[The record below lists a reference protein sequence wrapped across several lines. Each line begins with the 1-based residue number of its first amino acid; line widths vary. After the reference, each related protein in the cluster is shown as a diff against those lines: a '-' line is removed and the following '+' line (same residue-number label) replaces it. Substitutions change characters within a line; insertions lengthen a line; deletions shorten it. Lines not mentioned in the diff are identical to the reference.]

1 MSRKLTALLILSGL
15 FAATA
20 HADDTFD
27 NRYYVSPNLNYTFP
41 DSNWHSDGAMGFG
54 VGFGK
59 AVSQSFNLEA
69 NAAYAQLSPSQG
81 NNISTTDLNVDAMYF
96 FSRNTGFSPFV
107 EAGIGSM
114 QVDKN
119 SASWYTDGNVGVGFM
134 TWLKG
139 VAIRGDLRYRY
150 TDGINNLSS
159 NQYQFSPHDV
169 IASIGLVIPLGAA
182 PAPAPAPAPE
192 PAPAPVAAEPA
203 PAPAPAPAPEPAPAI
218 ERPAAHTKLTLQ
230 GAHFDVNK
238 ASLRPTGKA
247 TLDQDASMLTTYPDI
262 KVNVTGYTDST
273 GSKQYNLKLS
283 RARAET
289 VVKYLEGKGIA
300 HDRFVTVSGKGESDP
315 VASNKTKAGRAK
327 NRRVEIETLN

>member
-15 FAATA
+15 LAATA
-20 HADDTFD
+20 QADDTFD

-41 DSNWHSDGAMGFG
+41 DSNWGSDGAMGFG

-69 NAAYAQLSPSQG
+69 NASYANLSPSHG

-96 FSRNTGFSPFV
+96 FSRNTSFSPFV

-119 SASWYTDGNVGVGFM
+119 SANWYTDGNVGVGFM

-150 TDGINNLSS
+150 TDAVNDINYPN
-159 NQYQFSPHDV
+159 QFSPHDV

-182 PAPAPAPAPE
+182 P
-192 PAPAPVAAEPA
+192 EPA
-203 PAPAPAPAPEPAPAI
+203 PAPAPAPAPVVEPAPAPAAEPAPAPAPAV
-218 ERPAAHTKLTLQ
+218 ERPMAHTKLTLQ
-230 GAHFDVNK
+230 GAHFATNK
-238 ASLRPTGKA
+238 SSLLSSDDSA
-247 TLDQDASMLTTYPDI
+247 LNEDARMLTTYPDI
-262 KVNVTGYTDST
+262 NVKVTGYTDST
-273 GSKQYNLKLS
+273 GSDKYNMKLS
-283 RARAET
+283 KARAET
-289 VVKYLEGKGIA
+289 VVKYLEGKGVA
-300 HDRFVTVSGKGESDP
+300 ANRFVTVEGKGKADP